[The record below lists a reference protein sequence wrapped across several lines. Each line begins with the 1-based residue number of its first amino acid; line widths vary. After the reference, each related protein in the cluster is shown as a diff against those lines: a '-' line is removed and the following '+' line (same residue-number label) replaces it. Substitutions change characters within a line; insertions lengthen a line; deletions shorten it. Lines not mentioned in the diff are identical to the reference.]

1 MLAKPWSG
9 VYAVVC
15 TPFTENEELDEAI
28 LRRHIGFLLDAGI
41 HGIVPTGSTSE
52 FASLSEAERK
62 RVVSITIDEVK
73 GRVPVVV
80 GAAAVSTRD
89 TVMYCQYAER
99 AGADG
104 VMIVPPYY
112 CHPTEREIYHH
123 YRVVA
128 DSIHLPIML
137 YNNPWTSGVDMQPA
151 LVERLS
157 EIPNVAYIKE
167 SSGDMRRVSEI
178 MRLCGDRITVFCG
191 TDNLTL
197 EMFAVGVQGWVAA
210 PSNAIPKECVRL
222 YELAAV
228 QKDLEKAR
236 ELYFKMLPYFTA
248 LESGQYV
255 QYVKASLEILGK
267 PIGAP
272 RRPLLRPPE
281 EDYRRLEGILSAM
294 RA

>member
-1 MLAKPWSG
+1 MARQWFG

-15 TPFTENEELDEAI
+15 TPFTENEELDEAT
-28 LRRHIGFLLDAGI
+28 LRRHIRFLLDARV
-41 HGIVPTGSTSE
+41 HGIVPTGSTGE

-62 RVVSITIDEVK
+62 RVVDIAIDEVK
-73 GRVPVVV
+73 GKVPVVV

-89 TVMYCQYAER
+89 TIMYALYAEK

-112 CHPTEREIYHH
+112 CHPTEREIFHH
-123 YRVVA
+123 YKAVA

-157 EIPNVAYIKE
+157 EIENVAYVKE
-167 SSGDMRRVSEI
+167 SSGDMRRVSDI
-178 MRLCGDRITVFCG
+178 MRLCGDRMTVFCG
-191 TDNLTL
+191 ADNLSL
-197 EMFAVGVQGWVAA
+197 EMFALGVQGWVAA
-210 PSNAIPKECVRL
+210 PANAIPEQCVRL

-228 QKDLEKAR
+228 KKDLEKAR

-272 RRPLLRPPE
+272 RKPLLPPPD
-281 EDYRRLEGILSAM
+281 EDYRKLEGIL
-294 RA
+294 RALSS